1 MKVLF
6 YYRGTENI
14 AIESISAV
22 LKEAGH
28 KTDLLFDPGLDD
40 TFYFKFPLFK
50 KLKIEDKLVKKAKKF
65 KPDLIAYGGVSN
77 MYPYVNKIATRLKEE
92 LDVPTIVGGV
102 QASADP
108 SGILDKDYFD
118 MACKGE
124 GEEAILELVDNLE
137 KGKDISKIQNLV
149 IKKDGKYVENPIRP
163 FIDNLDKLPFLDKDL
178 FFKYGVFKHRLLTMM
193 SRGCAFK
200 CTFCINSMKGIPP
213 LRYKSPKRA
222 LEELEHYKE
231 KYNPKMIMF
240 EDDLFPYNV
249 KWLEEFVPE
258 YKKRIDLPFYGNIH
272 PLTVNE
278 DNIRLMA
285 EAGCVNLSMGV
296 QSGNEHIRI
305 DIFERYGTNEQ
316 IKKAASIVKKNGV
329 KLQTEFIFGNPYE
342 TPKEMWESVNLNYE
356 LNPDSTA
363 SFILYP
369 FPGTKLADY
378 CEKNNLMDD
387 EEIKKVKEGE
397 GSYHMTSMLKSDY
410 KKEAMKF
417 NSLLPIF
424 VQLPKSLKPVFKFLV
439 ERKYGVLHKMAYYT
453 SIPFIYPVEFKNVL
467 RNYPRLLYKSIKEVN
482 N

>member
-28 KTDLLFDPGLDD
+28 KTDLIFDPGLDD

-50 KLKIEDKLVKKAKKF
+50 KLKIEDKLVKKAKRF
-65 KPDLIAYGGVSN
+65 QPDLIAYGGVSN
-77 MYPYVNKIATRLKEE
+77 MYPYVNSIASRLKKD

-108 SGILDKDYFD
+108 SGILDKEYFD

-124 GEEAILELVDNLE
+124 GEEAILELVDHLE
-137 KGKDISKIQNLV
+137 KGKDHSKIQNLV
-149 IKKDGKYVENPIRP
+149 IKKNGKYIENPIRP

-178 FFKYGVFKHRLLTMM
+178 FYKYGVFKHRLLTMM

-222 LEELEHYKE
+222 LEELEYYKE
-231 KYNPKMIMF
+231 KYNPKIIMF

-249 KWLEEFVPE
+249 KWLQEFVPE
-258 YKKRIDLPFYGNIH
+258 YKKRVDVPFYGNVH

-278 DNIRLMA
+278 ENIKLLA
-285 EAGCVNLSMGV
+285 EAGCMNLSMGV

-316 IKKAASIVKKNGV
+316 IKKAASIIKNNNI
-329 KLQTEFIFGNPYE
+329 KLQTEFIFGNPEE
-342 TPKEMWESVNLNYE
+342 TPKEMWESVDLNYD
-356 LNPDSTA
+356 LNPNSTA

-378 CEKNNLMDD
+378 CEKNNLYEKEDL
-387 EEIKKVKEGE
+387 EKVKSGE

-410 KKEAMKF
+410 KDEAYKF
-417 NSLLPIF
+417 NSLMPIF
-424 VQLPKSLKPVFKFLV
+424 AAMPKSFKPIFKFLV
-439 ERKYGVLHKMAYYT
+439 NRKYGFFHKMSYYA